1 MLESRRPL
9 QDGAAVFLGALEQ
22 ATVERC
28 AEELGRLVASGDV
41 ITLQGDLGAGK
52 TTFTRALARGL
63 GVDPA
68 VPVTS
73 PTFAVLQEYQG
84 RIVLYH
90 VDLYRLT
97 GEDDV
102 LSTGVEEYLGGPGVT
117 VIEWPDRLETL
128 MPDAR
133 LLITM
138 EYAGPE
144 KRTLVLRG
152 YGAQWAERIKR
163 LQLVVEGHEKS
174 DFRSR

>member
-1 MLESRRPL
+1 MPESKGPL
-9 QDGAAVFLGALEQ
+9 HGGTVASFAALEQ
-22 ATVERC
+22 AAVEKC
-28 AEELGRLVASGDV
+28 AEELGGMVASGDV

-73 PTFAVLQEYQG
+73 PTFAILQEYQG
-84 RIVLYH
+84 RIALYH

-102 LSTGVEEYLGGPGVT
+102 LSTGIEEYLGGPGVT

-128 MPDAR
+128 MPDVR
-133 LLITM
+133 LQITM

-152 YGAQWAERIKR
+152 YGEQWAGRIKR
-163 LQLVVEGHEKS
+163 LQLLVNDYKNWLTAL
-174 DFRSR
+174 